1 MTQRSKKSI
10 FAIWSVLKN
19 FAKFYFCDWLLLLLD
34 FYYRLNPDLSSKEL
48 IFVRKSSTYFLKLL
62 WRIFNYFLKIKFCK
76 FRKKDILP
84 AVVISVLDLIK
95 TSVQGPLQKQ
105 LFAIKYICKKLHC
118 KYWTGFWILLWIV
131 NQVFFFPIIMID
143 PRTFWIKKRMFSLMS
158 KFFVHIEII
167 TVLKNAG
174 GGRSLKIPRKSDD
187 NHLNGYV
194 C

>member
-1 MTQRSKKSI
+1 MTLLNYFCITLGEEIISRWNFFELNFTIHDSKII
-10 FAIWSVLKN
+10 FAIWSVLKS

-95 TSVQGPLQKQ
+95 TSVQGPPQKQ
-105 LFAIKYICKKLHC
+105 LFAIKCICKKLHC

-131 NQVFFFPIIMID
+131 NQVFFFPNYD
-143 PRTFWIKKRMFSLMS
+143 DRSTNVLNQKTNV
-158 KFFVHIEII
+158 FFDE
-167 TVLKNAG
+167 
-174 GGRSLKIPRKSDD
+174 
-187 NHLNGYV
+187 
-194 C
+194 